1 MASRRFWRGFQ
12 SGRWRGTPL
21 FFVLLKQIGSR
32 YRRWGLMQALM
43 TRRKAIVS
51 ALGAAAAA
59 TSTFPVVR
67 AFAQGSLQATPSA
80 ASAKKLSSLREPV
93 SVPDY
98 ELLAHERMSNRL
110 GNISTAVQPMK
121 SLCVGIGKR

>member
-1 MASRRFWRGFQ
+1 
-12 SGRWRGTPL
+12 
-21 FFVLLKQIGSR
+21 
-32 YRRWGLMQALM
+32 MQALM